1 MTVREM
7 VTAQYAER
15 YSRSRANAQQGEHE
29 CACKRFRHLGEAYAG
44 IEGMCMSCYGEH
56 AREIVEVSDEVTQ
69 QIKDAALKCAKENY
83 GIRSGPDDLGD
94 IIKNYIRTVDVDRR
108 LASSWTLQQI
118 WYAEVDRIGWYIHS
132 QDPSWTMWGQAYD
145 TSILDNYQQGV
156 DVKA

>member
-15 YSRSRANAQQGEHE
+15 YSSNRANAQQGEDVCGCE
-29 CACKRFRHLGEAYAG
+29 RFGDAYG
-44 IEGMCMSCYGEH
+44 IKGMCMSCYGEH
-56 AREIVEVSDEVTQ
+56 AHEIVEVSDEVVQ
-69 QIKDAALKCAKENY
+69 QVKAAALQSSKDGY
-83 GIRSGPDDLGD
+83 GHNDTDYLNSIIRS
-94 IIKNYIRTVDVDRR
+94 YIQTVDVDKR
-108 LASSWTLQQI
+108 LASSWTLTQI
-118 WYAEVDRIGWYIHS
+118 WFDEVDRIGQYIHS

>member
-7 VTAQYAER
+7 VTSQLAER
-15 YSRSRANAQQGEHE
+15 YNRSRANAQQGEHE

-44 IEGMCMSCYGEH
+44 IEGLCMNCYGEH
-56 AREIVEVSDEVTQ
+56 AHEITDVSDAVVQ
-69 QIKDAALKCAKENY
+69 QMKDTALRAAKENY
-83 GIRSGPDDLGD
+83 GMQSGPNEMAEL
-94 IIKNYIRTVDVDRR
+94 IKSYVRTLPVDKRM
-108 LASSWTLQQI
+108 AAKYTLQEI
-118 WYAEVDRIGWYIHS
+118 WFAEVDRIGWYIHS

>member
-1 MTVREM
+1 MTVREI
-7 VTAQYAER
+7 VTAQYAEQ
-15 YSRSRANAQQGEHE
+15 YSRTRANAQQGEDE
-29 CACKRFRHLGEAYAG
+29 CVCKRFAKLGEAYG

-69 QIKDAALKCAKENY
+69 QIKAAALKCAKENY

-94 IIKNYIRTVDVDRR
+94 IIKSYIKTVDVDKR

-118 WYAEVDRIGWYIHS
+118 WYDEVDRIGWYIHS

-145 TSILDNYQQGV
+145 TSILDNYQQGF
-156 DVKA
+156 DVTA